1 MTLGGNEWG
10 WYWTPLLRRLTFVSI
25 VAGYRAGLMRT
36 LVEFV
41 GYLFAVVASVVL
53 AGLVADGLADLFL
66 QARSP
71 SPAEY
76 YFLRVIATGN
86 RIRSAANVGTDHS
99 LGSQCCLPSASVTF
113 GQQPVGRFVWGI

>member
-1 MTLGGNEWG
+1 MGLV
-10 WYWTPLLRRLTFVSI
+10 LDAAFAAIVLCFI
-25 VAGYRAGLMRT
+25 VAGYRAGLRRT

-53 AGLVADGLADLFL
+53 AGGGRVGRSVSTGTQSFASGILFF
-66 QARSP
+66 ACNCHC
-71 SPAEY
+71 
-76 YFLRVIATGN
+76 N